1 MLINFSLLDIFSS
14 LQKDESSSDIMSPPS
29 TSTSTAELINTSGN
43 ITIVGNTQTYIGSTL
58 DDSVEIRIEP
68 RSINGR
74 LKRYFC
80 SDVIFN
86 PSNKVLPETDINI
99 LANGLWFTPT
109 TLLLKQIWKEIL
121 TIFWLENK
129 WHFRND
135 ILKVLVNC
143 QLSEKILNPPK
154 GHPAFEVFLS

>member
-29 TSTSTAELINTSGN
+29 TSISTAELINTLGN

-58 DDSVEIRIEP
+58 DDSVEITIEP

-86 PSNKVLPETDINI
+86 LSNKVLSETDINI
-99 LANGLWFTPT
+99 LANGL
-109 TLLLKQIWKEIL
+109 
-121 TIFWLENK
+121 
-129 WHFRND
+129 
-135 ILKVLVNC
+135 
-143 QLSEKILNPPK
+143 
-154 GHPAFEVFLS
+154 